1 MFYFAY
7 PWCTFAPL
15 LGMMCFGA
23 CTKEAA
29 LVPPS
34 HMVRLLPRR
43 GKLLPPDPKCP
54 PFCV

>member
-15 LGMMCFGA
+15 RVMCFGA

-43 GKLLPPDPKCP
+43 GKLLPPDPKFP

>member
-1 MFYFAY
+1 MLYFAY
-7 PWCTFAPL
+7 PWCTFASL
-15 LGMMCFGA
+15 RVMCFGA

-43 GKLLPPDPKCP
+43 GKLLPPDPKFP